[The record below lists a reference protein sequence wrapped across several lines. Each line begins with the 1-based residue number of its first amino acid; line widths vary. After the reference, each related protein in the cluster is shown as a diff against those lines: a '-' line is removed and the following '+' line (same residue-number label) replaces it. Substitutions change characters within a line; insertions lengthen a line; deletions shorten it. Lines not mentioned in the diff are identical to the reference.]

1 MSTRIAA
8 HRHAWSLWRVW
19 TYLGIQDFRARY
31 RKALLGPGWV
41 VVTQV
46 FWALGVGV
54 IYSHLLDQPMNFFLP
69 YLLIG
74 FTLWGFLSAGMIDGG
89 SAFLASQ
96 GYITQFTFPLE
107 TYVLRSWVASLV
119 PLAAGLL
126 VFLGV
131 CLAYER
137 PLSDGLLWAIPG
149 LVILAFVGLTHTR
162 IVAFLSV
169 AVRDLPHAIS
179 SAMQLLI
186 FMTPIMFTADMLRK
200 RGLDAVYLYN
210 PLYYLIEVVRHP
222 LMSNEAAP
230 PLVYGACLGYLAV
243 VGAISF
249 TIEHRLARR
258 VVYML

>member
-1 MSTRIAA
+1 MSISLAS
-8 HRHAWSLWRVW
+8 HLHAWSLWRVW

-31 RKALLGPGWV
+31 RKALLGPAWV

-54 IYSHLLDQPMNFFLP
+54 IYSHLLNQPMEFFLP

-74 FTLWGFLSAGMIDGG
+74 FTLWGFISAGMIDGG
-89 SAFLASQ
+89 SAFLGSQ

-107 TYVLRSWVASLV
+107 TYVLRNWVTSLV
-119 PLAAGLL
+119 PLGAGLL

-131 CLAYER
+131 CLAYQR
-137 PLSDGLLWAIPG
+137 PVAFGLFWAIPG

-169 AVRDLPHAIS
+169 PVRDLPHAIS

-186 FMTPIMFTADMLRK
+186 FMTPIMFTAEMLRN
-200 RGLDAVYLYN
+200 RGLDAIYLFN

-222 LMSNEAAP
+222 LMNNEPAP
-230 PLVYGACLGYLAV
+230 GLIYGVSLGYLAV
-243 VGAISF
+243 IGGISMF
-249 TIEHRLARR
+249 VERLLARR
-258 VVYML
+258 VVYLL